1 MTSAQRS
8 RNGFY
13 ILIGVL
19 LLIGTSLLIHRHWV
33 FQVPLTPGDSHTLWS
48 IEARMEFSANGDP
61 VRVLMARPN
70 TQKGYVLLNE
80 TGASPGYGL
89 NFYDEGHHRHAEW
102 TVRTAQGRQQLYY
115 RAEFLQNSK
124 QSDLTIPAPELKTVQ
139 WAEPAA
145 TAIADLLN
153 RAQATSADNYS
164 LTRELL
170 KLFNSTAPLQ
180 HVQMLQLQFYQ
191 QFPELLAD
199 MLHKARVPATVVYA
213 LHLQDGRRRQAL
225 IPVLRVWQ
233 DDSSRLFALPSTD
246 FSQVSDDLH
255 SLDMLLW
262 EQQGTPILEVSGAS
276 ASTIRFAMIRRQ
288 EGAYGSIAE
297 SLSNQYDLL
306 NFSIHGLPL
315 EEQALFQ
322 TILLLPIGALIV
334 CILRI
339 LIGIRTSGTF
349 MPVLIALAFVQTS
362 LVTGVIGFL
371 LVVSTGLLIRSYL
384 SHLNLL
390 LVARITAVIIS
401 VIAII
406 SVFSV
411 LAYKVGLSEGLK
423 ITFFPMIILAWTI
436 ERMSI
441 LWEEEGGRE
450 VMIQG
455 GGSLITAILAYW
467 AMSDPLIR
475 HLTFNFIGVQ
485 FIVMALVLL
494 LGSYTGYRLSELR
507 RFSVFRSSR

>member
-1 MTSAQRS
+1 MTSTQRS

-13 ILIGVL
+13 VLIAVL
-19 LLIGTSLLIHRHWV
+19 LLIGIALLIHRHWV

-48 IEARMEFSANGDP
+48 VEARIEFSANGDP
-61 VRVLMARPN
+61 VRVMMARPN
-70 TQKGYVLLNE
+70 TQKGFVLLNE

-89 NFYDEGHHRHAEW
+89 NFYEEGHHRHAEW
-102 TVRTAQGRQQLYY
+102 TVRSAQGRQQLYY
-115 RAEFLQNSK
+115 RAEFLHSPSQVAV
-124 QSDLTIPAPELKTVQ
+124 TIPAPELRAVQ
-139 WAEPAA
+139 WPEPAA
-145 TAIADLLN
+145 SAIADLLN

-170 KLFNSTAPLQ
+170 KLFDSNAPLQ
-180 HVQMLQLQFYQ
+180 HVQMLQLQFDQ
-191 QFPELLAD
+191 QFPTLLVD
-199 MLHKARVPATVVYA
+199 MLHKARVPASVVHA

-225 IPVLRVWQ
+225 IPVLRVWEG
-233 DDSSRLFALPSTD
+233 DESRLFALPGTEFYQASG
-246 FSQVSDDLH
+246 DLQTQ
-255 SLDMLLW
+255 DMLLW
-262 EQQGTPILEVSGAS
+262 EQQGTPILEVSGGT

-297 SLSNQYDLL
+297 SLSNQYDFL

-315 EEQALFQ
+315 EEQAIFQ

-339 LIGIRTSGTF
+339 LVGIRTSGTF

-371 LVVSTGLLIRSYL
+371 LVVSTGLIIRGYL
-384 SHLNLL
+384 SRLNLL

-423 ITFFPMIILAWTI
+423 ITFFPMIILSWTI

-455 GGSLITAILAYW
+455 GGSLLTAILAYW

-494 LGSYTGYRLSELR
+494 LGSYTGYRLTELR
-507 RFSVFRSSR
+507 RFSVFRSKA